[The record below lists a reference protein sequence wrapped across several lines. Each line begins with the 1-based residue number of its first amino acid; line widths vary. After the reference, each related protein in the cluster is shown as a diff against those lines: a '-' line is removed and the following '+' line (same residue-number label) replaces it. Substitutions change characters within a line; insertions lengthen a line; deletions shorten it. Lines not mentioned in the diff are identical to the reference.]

1 MLAIM
6 SKVKKAVGICAG
18 CRSLSDQAVAL
29 RDQLCQPSAKVV
41 SENGV
46 DEAGR
51 VRLVSHLNHLL
62 TCQEQLEQGH
72 GGAAV
77 GSQSTPTL
85 TGSYYFVLGT

>member
-51 VRLVSHLNHLL
+51 IRLVSHLNHLL
-62 TCQEQLEQGH
+62 TCQEQQGH

-77 GSQSTPTL
+77 GSPSTPTL
-85 TGSYYFVLGT
+85 TGSYYY